1 VDLPASRGGADGD
14 GYAFTNL
21 DILVLHTEQE
31 PWILGLPFF
40 IHTRVGFFISR
51 LALHLKQ

>member
-1 VDLPASRGGADGD
+1 MEMRWLSMGRETREETFVQSISYALPK
-14 GYAFTNL
+14 L

-40 IHTRVGFFISR
+40 IHT
-51 LALHLKQ
+51 